1 MTVGALPPRAAFP
14 DHTREHDLPQGEAVW
29 PIQFVGK
36 SGWPAWGSGAGHEQS
51 GPRPVV
57 VVSDDAFNAGL
68 AGLVMV
74 VPLTSKVAKSKD
86 IPAHI
91 RIDPPE
97 GGLKTPSVILC
108 DQLRAVSKHRLGKT
122 AWGTVSA
129 TTLADVERVLRV
141 LLGL

>member
-1 MTVGALPPRAAFP
+1 MADPNRGEIWLT
-14 DHTREHDLPQGEAVW
+14 DLGT
-29 PIQFVGK
+29 GR
-36 SGWPAWGSGAGHEQS
+36 GHEQA
-51 GPRPVV
+51 GQRPAL

-74 VPLTSKVAKSKD
+74 VPLTSKVKKSKN

-91 RIDPPE
+91 PVDPPE

-108 DQLRAVSKHRLGKT
+108 DQVRTVSKDRLVKT
-122 AWGTVSA
+122 PWGVVSPA
-129 TTLADVERVLRV
+129 TLASVDAALRT